1 MRRAP
6 SSSRISGPEWPNVQ
20 AGQRI
25 VFLVES
31 ASRVERG
38 LVDAWIA
45 DNRPAESAAGAYEVV
60 PIPCSRREK
69 PTTRLRGR
77 RPTPDPALEAALA
90 TGGDPLMAPLR
101 VVWLAPLRGG
111 SREASFASLL
121 LTGDPRD
128 PHWLR
133 QALVSQREPDRCL
146 VVAGEPAS
154 ASNLRARWTATCG
167 FDQTETIGFADF
179 VRQKATLAL
188 ERAERRVR
196 GARYKVPRL
205 VHEEIL
211 GRPSFRGELQR
222 IAQKFASGPR
232 GSRGTRA
239 NDPRRSLA
247 ALTAQA
253 AADLNEIAATHSPL
267 VIDLVNQ
274 AIRWLYTRGYD
285 EKLVYD
291 EAVMKR
297 IAALEEQYPVVF
309 LPTHKSNLDHLVL
322 QYALHEHGLPP
333 NHTAGGINMNFFPVG
348 QLVRRSGVFF
358 IRRTFRKDPVY
369 KHVLAHY
376 ISYLIEKRFPLEW
389 YIEGGRSRSGK
400 LLPPRFGLLANV
412 LDAYRRGKSEDVL
425 LVPVAIAYDQ
435 IQDVGSYV
443 AEQKGADKERESFA
457 WFVRLI
463 RQLKRRYGRIYLA
476 FGEPVSLRQQLG
488 EPKGGEAAPRDR
500 RFDLEKLAFEVSV
513 RINRVTPITPT
524 SLATLA
530 LLGATGEALSVRET
544 RASLASLLEAV
555 KLRGLPTTADFHHLE
570 SDEGVEATLDALVD
584 NDVLTR
590 FEEGIEPVYCIGDDQ
605 QLAAAYYRNTIV
617 HFFVNRAIA
626 ELALLHA
633 GEPPGDPL
641 EERAETKA
649 KAEVRAILTAP
660 DRGAGAPTAR
670 FWAEVMRLRDLLK
683 FEFFFPE
690 KEAFRDEIRQE
701 LDLTAPG
708 WEARLDGG
716 ELSAEELVRRSRP
729 FSAHR
734 ALRPFLE
741 SYRVVADQL
750 VRLDPAEPF
759 DEKRF
764 LALCIGV
771 GRQYKLQKRIH
782 AADSISK
789 VLFQTALRLARN
801 RGLLSEGEAG
811 GHGARLAFANE
822 IHDALRRVDIIV
834 ALAASRRAGFRARV
848 LPGTQES

>member
-1 MRRAP
+1 MRGTP
-6 SSSRISGPEWPNVQ
+6 SSSRIAGPEWPSVP
-20 AGQRI
+20 AGRRI

-31 ASRVERG
+31 ASRVERR
-38 LVDAWIA
+38 LIDAWIA
-45 DNRPAESAAGAYEVV
+45 ANSPEQRGPESHEVV
-60 PIPCSRREK
+60 QIPCSRRRGSTRWSHK
-69 PTTRLRGR
+69 PH
-77 RPTPDPALEAALA
+77 TPDPVLEAALATPLA

-101 VVWLAPLRGG
+101 VVWLAPLRNG
-111 SREASFASLL
+111 SREASFLGLL
-121 LTGDPRD
+121 WTGDPRD
-128 PHWLR
+128 PNWLR
-133 QALVSQREPDRCL
+133 QAIVARREPDRCL
-146 VVAGEPAS
+146 LIAGEPAF

-167 FDQTETIGFADF
+167 FDQTETIGFAEF

-211 GRPSFRGELQR
+211 GRPSFRGGLNRILQER
-222 IAQKFASGPR
+222 RREGEV
-232 GSRGTRA
+232 GGT
-239 NDPRRSLA
+239 NGRSLA
-247 ALTAQA
+247 AVTALTSLTTEA
-253 AADLNEIAATHSPL
+253 ASDLREIAATHSPL
-267 VIDLVNQ
+267 VIDLVTQ
-274 AIRWLYTRGYD
+274 AIRWLYSRGYD
-285 EKLVYD
+285 ERLVYD
-291 EAVMKR
+291 EAAMKR
-297 IAALEEQYPVVF
+297 IAGLEEQYPVVF

-348 QLVRRSGVFF
+348 ALVRRSGVFF
-358 IRRTFRKDPVY
+358 IRRSFREDAVY

-376 ISYLIEKRFPLEW
+376 IDYLIEKRFPLEW

-412 LDAYRRGKSEDVL
+412 VDAYQRGKSEDVL
-425 LVPVAIAYDQ
+425 LVPVSIAYDQ

-443 AEQKGADKERESFA
+443 AEQRGGDKERESFS
-457 WFVRLI
+457 WFLRFV
-463 RQLKRRYGRIYLA
+463 RQLKQRSGRISIA

-488 EPKGGEAAPRDR
+488 DPRAPDAARR
-500 RFDLEKLAFEVSV
+500 SARFDLEKLAFEVSV

-544 RASLASLLEAV
+544 RASLESLLENV
-555 KLRGLPTTADFHHLE
+555 KRRGLPTTADFHHLD
-570 SDEGVEATLDALVD
+570 SDAGVEAILDALVD

-590 FEEGIEPVYCIGDDQ
+590 FEEGIEPVYNIGDDQ

-617 HFFVNRAIA
+617 HYFVNRAIA

-633 GEPPGDPL
+633 GEGTGSAVL
-641 EERAETKA
+641 S
-649 KAEVRAILTAP
+649 
-660 DRGAGAPTAR
+660 R

-690 KEAFRDEIRQE
+690 KEAFREEIRQE
-701 LDLTAPG
+701 LEHTAER
-708 WEARLDGG
+708 WEARLASG
-716 ELSAEELVRRSRP
+716 ELEPEELVRRSRP

-750 VRLDPAEPF
+750 VRLSPSQDF

-801 RGLLSEGEAG
+801 RELLNEGEAG
-811 GHGARLAFANE
+811 STAARLAFANE
-822 IHDALRRVDIIV
+822 IHDVLRRVDIIV
-834 ALAASRRAGFRARV
+834 ALAASRRAGFRARL
-848 LPGTQES
+848 LPQAKEI